1 MAAAQPASA
10 NSAAA
15 DYFMSRVARSSV
27 PKLLT
32 EDERAWYKDIFGAIK
47 HQEWARVQSMFAAKP
62 DGPLHGSARGILS
75 GPRFAAYRSGH
86 ADRLAQQPH
95 RRPNR
100 SPRWR

>member
-47 HQEWARVQSMFAAKP
+47 HQEWAASNPCLPQSPMGRCMVRPARNIIWPPVRRVS
-62 DGPLHGSARGILS
+62 IW
-75 GPRFAAYRSGH
+75 PR
-86 ADRLAQQPH
+86 
-95 RRPNR
+95 
-100 SPRWR
+100 